1 MSSVRKKYQAE
12 HRFTT
17 MDVVMDLYDYT
28 TTIIANENIFNRTY
42 SSLINRIDQE
52 VSIIYHYCRS
62 ANEDYD
68 NRKKDEAEIR
78 IKMEEEAIKQ
88 CKWLKT
94 DIRLAQRKFHLRAKK
109 TIYWNGLANNA
120 LVSIRAW
127 RTSEI
132 RNYKEKFGL

>member
-1 MSSVRKKYQAE
+1 
-12 HRFTT
+12 

-28 TTIIANENIFNRTY
+28 TTIIANENIFNRTC

-94 DIRLAQRKFHLRAKK
+94 DIRLAQRKFHLGGRSHKTVQVAEDRHSSRAK
-109 TIYWNGLANNA
+109 
-120 LVSIRAW
+120 
-127 RTSEI
+127 EI
-132 RNYKEKFGL
+132 PPARKKDDLLERPSK